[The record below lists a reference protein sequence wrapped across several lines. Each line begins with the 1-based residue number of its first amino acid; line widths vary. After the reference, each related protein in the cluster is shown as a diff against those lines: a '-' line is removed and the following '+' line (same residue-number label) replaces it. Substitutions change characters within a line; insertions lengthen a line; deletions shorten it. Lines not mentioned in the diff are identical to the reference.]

1 MKSVTF
7 LVLIIATVFMITSN
21 SALGNFAL
29 FFDGQD
35 DRVECGVNNLPA
47 DNNPGTLEGWFRI
60 GSVEGIQGGDFNNRM
75 LFGYGTVNLSNG
87 ARVLAIADNGSK
99 INFTNWGGDARV
111 DAPDILDGEWHHA
124 AVTHDGVKQTI
135 YCDGEVIGN
144 GNLALASSATNCTIA
159 GVFEGAFNQYF
170 QGTMDEVRIWDVAR
184 TQEEIQNNMG
194 ITLTG
199 KEEHLVSCWSFDEGS
214 GDITRD
220 STASKN
226 DGTLIGGPKWV
237 KSDAPIETLSVDAV
251 GKMAV
256 AWGKV
261 KRIR

>member
-7 LVLIIATVFMITSN
+7 LVLIIATVFVITSN

-47 DNNPGTLEGWFRI
+47 DNTPGTLEVWFKI
-60 GSVEGIQGGDFNNRM
+60 GSVEGAQGGDFNNRM
-75 LFGYGTVNLSNG
+75 LVGYGTINLSNG
-87 ARVLAIADNGSK
+87 ARVLAMSGGT

-111 DAPDILDGEWHHA
+111 NAPDILDGKWHHV
-124 AVTHDGVKQTI
+124 AVTHDGANKQTI
-135 YCDGEVIGN
+135 YCDGEVIGI
-144 GNLALASSATNCTIA
+144 GNLALASKATNCTIG
-159 GVFEGAFNQYF
+159 GVFDGVFNQYF
-170 QGTMDEVRIWDVAR
+170 EGTMDEVRIWDVAR

-220 STASKN
+220 STANQN

-237 KSDAPIETLSVDAV
+237 ESDAPIESLSVDAV
-251 GKMAV
+251 GKLAV

-261 KRIR
+261 KLIR